1 MSSSRRSCFPL
12 APRRSQP
19 PRWAE
24 PRQRARAPKPEPSR
38 QGLRLGVPSS
48 RRPSPRRP
56 LAAQAFASEALPRR
70 CHVEASAPQ
79 PELRGQ
85 FPAARSR
92 RQIPTPALRSQNSAA
107 SSPKPWPRSQI
118 PKPVRRGQGSVALEV
133 SLSLGPER
141 GRGSSAVRLDP
152 ARRPGASLPGGP
164 AQQTILGEPGDGRPS
179 PPSACGASMRNRT
192 LAPTRQRGN
201 GSRVSS
207 SIQAPRESHPH
218 R

>member
-1 MSSSRRSCFPL
+1 MPRGDRNRRVGLNPDN
-12 APRRSQP
+12 AP
-19 PRWAE
+19 E
-24 PRQRARAPKPEPSR
+24 APSPSPHAKAFALEC
-38 QGLRLGVPSS
+38 LRLGVPSP

-56 LAAQAFASEALPRR
+56 CPGVVTSRPAPRSQFP
-70 CHVEASAPQ
+70 EASATQ

-92 RQIPTPALRSQNSAA
+92 RQFPEGSA
-107 SSPKPWPRSQI
+107 PKAVAEAR
-118 PKPVRRGQGSVALEV
+118 GSVALEV
-133 SLSLGPER
+133 SLSLGPGR

-164 AQQTILGEPGDGRPS
+164 AQQTILGEPGDWRPS

-201 GSRVSS
+201 GSRVRS

>member
-1 MSSSRRSCFPL
+1 MPRSDRNRRVGLNPDN
-12 APRRSQP
+12 AP
-19 PRWAE
+19 E
-24 PRQRARAPKPEPSR
+24 APSPSPHAKAFALEC
-38 QGLRLGVPSS
+38 LRLGVPSP

-56 LAAQAFASEALPRR
+56 CPGVVTSRPAPRSQFP
-70 CHVEASAPQ
+70 EASATQ

-92 RQIPTPALRSQNSAA
+92 RQIPKPALRSQNSAA

-164 AQQTILGEPGDGRPS
+164 AQQTILGEPGDWRPS